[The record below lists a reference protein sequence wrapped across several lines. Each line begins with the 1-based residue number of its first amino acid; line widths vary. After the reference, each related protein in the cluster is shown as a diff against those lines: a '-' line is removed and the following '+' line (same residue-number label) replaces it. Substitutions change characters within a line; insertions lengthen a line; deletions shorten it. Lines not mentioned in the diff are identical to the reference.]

1 MAFLLTFRPKSAYI
15 IMKKFLLFGL
25 VLLSLDLAAQLQI
38 SGSYGYRVGGEV
50 DVYYGGDLGYIKIAD
65 SESFSVDLDYQLRD
79 GFSVS
84 LQWFAQDTRMDF
96 HGFNSFDLEHLGGAW
111 NNYFLVN
118 GVYEKEINQIVPFG
132 GIGLGIA
139 TASFDDPRYDTSVHF
154 AAALQGGLKIF
165 FTERL
170 GIKLK
175 AAMLMPLQYGSG
187 GLYCGTGS
195 GCSVGA
201 GASTTIIQGDFS
213 GGVVVKLGETNSKPH
228 TSYSSSPT
236 W

>member
-1 MAFLLTFRPKSAYI
+1 MF
-15 IMKKFLLFGL
+15 MKRFLLFCF
-25 VLLSLDLAAQLQI
+25 VLLSIDLAAQLEI

-50 DVYYGGDLGYIKIAD
+50 DAYFNGDLGYIKIAE
-65 SESFSVDLDYQLRD
+65 SESFSVDLDYQLRE

-96 HGFNSFDLEHLGGAW
+96 HGFNNFEVEQLGGAW

-118 GVYEKEINQIVPFG
+118 GIYEKEIDHITPFA
-132 GIGLGIA
+132 GLGVGIA

-154 AAALQGGLKIF
+154 AVALQGGLKFF

-213 GGVVVKLGETNSKPH
+213 GGVVVKLGETHSKPH
-228 TSYSSSPT
+228 TSHSSSPT